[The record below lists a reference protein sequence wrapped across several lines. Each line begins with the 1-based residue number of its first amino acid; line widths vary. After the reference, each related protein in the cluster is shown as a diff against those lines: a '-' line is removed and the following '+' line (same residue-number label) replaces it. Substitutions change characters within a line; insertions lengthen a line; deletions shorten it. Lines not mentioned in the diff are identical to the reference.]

1 MGMSITQGA
10 CSVGWCLSSSM
21 SLLLIT
27 ISALAQEPPLSAE
40 TLRELQAG
48 WERTIR
54 ETTTLIEQNP
64 RDVMAYS
71 RRGDAYFF
79 SGRFQ
84 EAIADYDRMVEL
96 DPSLDVSHWR
106 RGIAYFYAGR
116 YAEAAAQFERYHTF
130 DNVDRENGIWRYLS
144 QVKAHGKEQARAGLL
159 KYAKDDREPF
169 PALYELFAGRRAA
182 EQILREIDQA
192 SLTPPER
199 EKRRF
204 YAELYIGLHELI
216 EGHTASAQGHL
227 AQAVKNTWGP
237 RGGYGPNYMWHV
249 GRIQEALLRE
259 NLP

>member
-1 MGMSITQGA
+1 MGLSNTRGA
-10 CSVGWCLSSSM
+10 FRVGWFLSL
-21 SLLLIT
+21 SLSIFLAT
-27 ISALAQEPPLSAE
+27 VGAVAQELPLSAE
-40 TLRELQAG
+40 TLHELRAG
-48 WERTIR
+48 WERTIH
-54 ETTTLIEQNP
+54 ETTRLIEQNP

-79 SGRFQ
+79 SGRFE
-84 EAIADYDRMVEL
+84 EALADYDRMVEL
-96 DPSLDVSHWR
+96 EPSLDMSHWR

-169 PALYELFAGRRAA
+169 PALYELFAGRRSA
-182 EQILREIDQA
+182 EQILREIEQA
-192 SLTPPER
+192 SLTPSER

-216 EGHTASAQGHL
+216 EGRNASAQRHL

-249 GRIQEALLRE
+249 GRIQEALLRD